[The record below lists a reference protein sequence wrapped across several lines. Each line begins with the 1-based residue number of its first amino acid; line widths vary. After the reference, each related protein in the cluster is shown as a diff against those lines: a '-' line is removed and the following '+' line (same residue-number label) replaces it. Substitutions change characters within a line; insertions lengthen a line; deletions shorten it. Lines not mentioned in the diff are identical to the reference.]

1 MPRKDAIHQAV
12 KNALVKDG
20 WTITDD
26 PLFLEYGDEDMYVD
40 LGAERLLAAERG
52 SEKIAVEVKSFL
64 GPSALTELHTA
75 LGQYQIYL
83 AVLEKVD
90 PDRRLYLALS
100 KSAYDELAEMDT
112 FGLVVRRFHVSLV
125 VVRIADEE
133 IEAWKK

>member
-112 FGLVVRRFHVSLV
+112 FGLVVRRFQVSLV